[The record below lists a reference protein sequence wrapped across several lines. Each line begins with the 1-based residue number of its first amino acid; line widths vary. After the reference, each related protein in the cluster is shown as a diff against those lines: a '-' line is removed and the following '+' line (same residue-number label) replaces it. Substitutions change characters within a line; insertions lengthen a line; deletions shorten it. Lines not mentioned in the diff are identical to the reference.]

1 MEDGGAYGDVG
12 QCIRAAKTSMRE
24 VGNLLMRSS
33 VESAEQT
40 SAILRD
46 VEVQL
51 GCAAAMLR
59 MNDSKPDATLRKDI
73 EDLQDEV
80 AVLSRFLGETDKLL
94 SGWLHAVRTKRGGYT
109 GQGQAAP
116 LVLVSKLTA
125 EG

>member
-1 MEDGGAYGDVG
+1 MEDRGAYGDIG
-12 QCIRAAKTSMRE
+12 QCIRAAKTSMRQ
-24 VGNLLMRSS
+24 VGNLLERSS
-33 VESAEQT
+33 AEHADQT

-59 MNDSKPDATLRKDI
+59 MNESKPDATLRKDL
-73 EDLQDEV
+73 EDLQDQV

-94 SGWLHAVRTKRGGYT
+94 SGWMHAVRSKRGGYT
-109 GQGQAAP
+109 VEGQAAP
-116 LVLVSKLTA
+116 LMLVSKLTA